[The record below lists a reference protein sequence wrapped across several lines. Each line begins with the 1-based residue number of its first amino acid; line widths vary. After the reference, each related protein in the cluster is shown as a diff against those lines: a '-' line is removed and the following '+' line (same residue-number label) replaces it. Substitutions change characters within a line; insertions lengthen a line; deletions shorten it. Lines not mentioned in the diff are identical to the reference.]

1 VAPPQPR
8 PIRTAELL
16 SIGSELTVGET
27 RDTNAGDLARSLT
40 GLGVAVRRMQA
51 VPDDLDVVRTA
62 FSEAASAV
70 DLVVSTGGLGPTP
83 DDLTRE
89 AIAAAVGEEPVVD
102 PDLERWLRELWAR
115 RGIPFPPM
123 NIKQAWL
130 LPSATA
136 LPNPNGT
143 APGWLVRRRDGGLI
157 VALPGPPRE
166 MRPMWTD
173 HVLPAL
179 TEHGIGA
186 RLASRTLR
194 TAGIGESQ
202 VAELLGESLLRA
214 PDPVVATYARAD
226 AVDIRVSARDE
237 DDPPPGRPTAE
248 ERVAAATDAILE
260 RLRDHVWAE
269 GERGWPDAI
278 EAALAER
285 RGTLAVLEVG
295 TAGSFA
301 ALLGDRDWVRFA
313 ESLAEGSAAARAHRT
328 TAGLEAL
335 ARRAAELGETPY
347 AIGVRARARGADTAV
362 SFVVLGPD
370 WTHRE
375 RRMVFLGGSNGRSRA
390 ALAAAHTLLSAIRAH

>member
-1 VAPPQPR
+1 
-8 PIRTAELL
+8 
-16 SIGSELTVGET
+16 
-27 RDTNAGDLARSLT
+27 
-40 GLGVAVRRMQA
+40 
-51 VPDDLDVVRTA
+51 
-62 FSEAASAV
+62 
-70 DLVVSTGGLGPTP
+70 
-83 DDLTRE
+83 
-89 AIAAAVGEEPVVD
+89 
-102 PDLERWLRELWAR
+102 
-115 RGIPFPPM
+115 
-123 NIKQAWL
+123 
-130 LPSATA
+130 
-136 LPNPNGT
+136 
-143 APGWLVRRRDGGLI
+143 
-157 VALPGPPRE
+157 
-166 MRPMWTD
+166 
-173 HVLPAL
+173 
-179 TEHGIGA
+179 
-186 RLASRTLR
+186 
-194 TAGIGESQ
+194 
-202 VAELLGESLLRA
+202 
-214 PDPVVATYARAD
+214 VVATYARAD

-269 GERGWPDAI
+269 GERSWPDAI